1 MEDFKKLP
9 KMACFKTGGHVAE
22 KMCKGGKA
30 YKEGGH
36 LEEKESSEDTA
47 QDKKLIKKA
56 IKMHDE
62 QEHEGEK
69 TDLSKLRRGGR
80 AKKEV
85 GTVKKYKD
93 GGPIMQGKKEIT
105 RSKKGTVSLGG
116 TMARGGEPTAAP
128 LGQAQEAVLG
138 RAATNVTPQPGLRQ
152 GTYKKGGK
160 C

>member
-9 KMACFKTGGHVAE
+9 KMACFKTGGRVAE

-36 LEEKESSEDTA
+36 MEEKEEAADIE
-47 QDKKLIKKA
+47 QDKKIVKKA
-56 IKMHDE
+56 IRMHDE

-93 GGPIMQGKKEIT
+93 GGPIMVGKKDTT
-105 RSKKGTVSLGG
+105 RGKKGAVSLGG

-128 LGQAQEAVLG
+128 LGQAQQAVLG
-138 RAATNVTPQPGLRQ
+138 RAATNVTPQPGLTQ
-152 GTYKKGGK
+152 GQYKKGGK